1 MENKLLISEEI
12 LNGQLELNVCGRLDA
27 NNAGY
32 LDDKLSELIQKGKY
46 TVGLNLQD
54 ITFLSSAGI
63 RILVKQNKAFRIYS
77 GELTITAFSENVRS
91 VLDMVGMTGL
101 FQAKILEKKSAPEPK
116 TEKLLERSGFL
127 FQRSVR
133 ENKTLPK
140 LELHGSPEKMKS
152 CDFGP
157 EDVTTIQLN
166 KPWFGLGLGAFGQ
179 GFEDCQSRF
188 GEFVALG
195 ESIIT
200 LPSDHTVTPD
210 YMLRSGDF
218 IPEIQSL
225 YSMGFIG
232 KFQQEIYFSPDKEA
246 SISLSSLAETIVEM
260 GHHRNFALLFITESN
275 GLVGASIKTAPN
287 SGKKPFGFPEVR
299 DSVKFTTEPSY
310 IKEMTVAI
318 GFFSISPDQKL
329 KTFLRPLGEKSNLY
343 GHVHAVVFTYL
354 PLRKEKPDYPEAIG
368 ALLENAAILDV
379 LHLINDNREINGIG
393 ESSFKAGVCWS
404 IELDPDSI
412 I

>member
-12 LNGQLELNVCGRLDA
+12 HNDQLVLNVCGRLDA

-54 ITFLSSAGI
+54 ISFLSSAGI
-63 RILVKQNKAFRIYS
+63 RILVKQNKAFRIFS

-101 FQAKILEKKSAPEPK
+101 FQSKISDKKVAPEPK
-116 TEKLLERSGFL
+116 AEKMLERSGFS

-140 LELHGSPEKMKS
+140 LEFRGSPEKIES
-152 CDFGP
+152 CAFGP
-157 EDVTTIQLN
+157 EDMQTLQLK

-179 GFEDCQSRF
+179 DFDDCQSRF

-195 ESIIT
+195 DSMIT
-200 LPSDHTVTPD
+200 LPSDQTVTPD

-218 IPEIQSL
+218 IPEIQCLFSI
-225 YSMGFIG
+225 GFSG
-232 KFQQEIYFSPDKEA
+232 TFQQEIYFSPDTES
-246 SISLSSLAETIVEM
+246 SISLTSLVETIVEM
-260 GHHRNFALLFITESN
+260 DNHRNFALLFIAESN
-275 GLVGASIKTAPN
+275 GLVGASIKSPPT
-287 SGKKPFGFPEVR
+287 SGKRPFAFPEVR

-318 GFFSISPDQKL
+318 GIFSKEPGERL
-329 KTFLRPLGEKSNLY
+329 TTFLRPIGEKGNLF

-354 PLRKEKPDYPEAIG
+354 PLRKENPDYPEAIG

-379 LHLINDNREINGIG
+379 LHLLNDNREINGIG

-404 IELDPDSI
+404 TELDPDSI

>member
-1 MENKLLISEEI
+1 MENKLIISEEI
-12 LNGQLELNVCGRLDA
+12 LNDQLVLNVCGRLDA

-54 ITFLSSAGI
+54 ISFLSSAGI
-63 RILVKQNKAFRIYS
+63 RILVKQNKAFRIFS

-101 FQAKILEKKSAPEPK
+101 FQSKITDKKAVPVSK
-116 TEKLLERSGFL
+116 TEKTLEQSGFI
-127 FQRSVR
+127 FQRSTR
-133 ENKTLPK
+133 ENKPLAK
-140 LELHGSPEKMKS
+140 LELQGSPEKIES
-152 CDFGP
+152 CNFGP
-157 EDVTTIQLN
+157 EDMHSLQLN
-166 KPWFGLGLGAFGQ
+166 EPWFGLGLGAFGQ
-179 GFEDCQSRF
+179 GFDDCQSRF

-200 LPSDHTVTPD
+200 LPSDQTVTPD
-210 YMLRSGDF
+210 YMLRSGHF
-218 IPEIQSL
+218 IPEIQRL
-225 YSMGFIG
+225 YSIGFSG
-232 KFQQEIYFSPDKEA
+232 TFQQEIYFSPDKET
-246 SISLSSLAETIVEM
+246 SISLTSLAESIVEM
-260 GHHRNFALLFITESN
+260 GNHRHFALLFIAESN

-287 SGKKPFGFPEVR
+287 SGKRPFTFPEVR

-310 IKEMTVAI
+310 IKEMTVAFGI
-318 GFFSISPDQKL
+318 FSCEPGQRL
-329 KTFLRPLGEKSNLY
+329 KTFLRPMGNKSNLF
-343 GHVHAVVFTYL
+343 GHIHAVVFTYL

-379 LHLINDNREINGIG
+379 LHLLNDNREINGIG
-393 ESSFKAGVCWS
+393 ESTFRTGVCWS
-404 IELDPDSI
+404 TEFDPETI

>member
-1 MENKLLISEEI
+1 MENKLNISEEI
-12 LNGQLELNVCGRLDA
+12 HNEQMVLNVCGRLDA

-54 ITFLSSAGI
+54 ISFLSSAGI

-101 FQAKILEKKSAPEPK
+101 FQSKVTVTKVAPEQK
-116 TEKLLERSGFL
+116 SEKLLEQSGFI
-127 FQRSVR
+127 FQRSIK
-133 ENKTLPK
+133 ENKALAK
-140 LELHGSPEKMKS
+140 LELHGSPEKMES
-152 CDFGP
+152 CLFGP
-157 EDVTTIQLN
+157 EDMQTLQL
-166 KPWFGLGLGAFGQ
+166 KEPWFGLGLGAFGQ
-179 GFEDCQSRF
+179 GFDDCQSQF

-200 LPSDHTVTPD
+200 LPSDQTVTPD

-218 IPEIQSL
+218 IPEIQRLFSI
-225 YSMGFIG
+225 GFKG
-232 KFQQEIYFSPDKEA
+232 PFQQEFSFTPDKEV
-246 SISLSSLAETIVEM
+246 SISLTSLAETIVEM
-260 GHHRNFALLFITESN
+260 GNHRHFALLFIAESN
-275 GLVGASIKTAPN
+275 GLVGASIKSTPT
-287 SGKKPFGFPEVR
+287 SGKKPFAFPEVR

-310 IKEMTVAI
+310 IKEMAVAI
-318 GFFSISPDQKL
+318 GFFSKEPGKRL
-329 KTFLRPLGEKSNLY
+329 KTFLRPMGSKSNLF

-354 PLRKEKPDYPEAIG
+354 PLRKENTDYPDAIG

-379 LHLINDNREINGIG
+379 LHLLNDNREINGIG

-404 IELDPDSI
+404 AELDPDSI

>member
-1 MENKLLISEEI
+1 MENKLIITEEFH
-12 LNGQLELNVCGRLDA
+12 NEQLVLNVCGRLDA

-32 LDDKLSELIQKGKY
+32 LDDKLSDLIQKGKY
-46 TVGLNLQD
+46 TVELNLQD
-54 ITFLSSAGI
+54 ISFLSSAGI
-63 RILVKQNKAFRIYS
+63 RILVKQNKAFRIFS

-91 VLDMVGMTGL
+91 VLEMVGMIGL
-101 FQAKILEKKSAPEPK
+101 FQSKFSDKKVTPEPK
-116 TEKLLERSGFL
+116 AEKMLERSGFI
-127 FQRSVR
+127 FQRTVR
-133 ENKTLPK
+133 GNETLPK
-140 LELHGSPEKMKS
+140 LEIHGSPEKIKS
-152 CDFGP
+152 CSYGP
-157 EDVTTIQLN
+157 EDMKSLQLK

-195 ESIIT
+195 ESMIT
-200 LPSDHTVTPD
+200 LPSDQTVTPD

-218 IPEIQSL
+218 IPEIQCLFSI
-225 YSMGFIG
+225 GFSG
-232 KFQQEIYFSPDKEA
+232 TFQQEIYFSPDKET
-246 SISLSSLAETIVEM
+246 SISLTSLAETVVEM
-260 GHHRNFALLFITESN
+260 GNHRHFALLFIAESN
-275 GLVGASIKTAPN
+275 GLVGASIKSSPTT
-287 SGKKPFGFPEVR
+287 GKRPFAFPEVR

-318 GFFSISPDQKL
+318 GIFSKEPGQQL
-329 KTFLRPLGEKSNLY
+329 NTFLRPMGGESNLF

-354 PLRKEKPDYPEAIG
+354 PLRKENPDYPEAIG

-379 LHLINDNREINGIG
+379 LHLINDNREIIGIG

-404 IELDPDSI
+404 TELDPDSI